1 MSYSYSIPFS
11 GTHGSMVIGKKGR
24 CIKNLKD
31 EFGVEIRAMV
41 PLQCNSLPYFHV
53 EGEERQVHLAA
64 LKVFSLLSQS
74 QARAEK
80 HLRDDNA
87 EMVTMLHDLDQEN
100 DELKVAQCGP
110 KSPIPHA
117 NTPTSATTKI
127 GCEIIPFNKPISS
140 GNICGECYW
149 CISGGDDSYGALG
162 CDRLQWHPTMST
174 NTY

>member
-11 GTHGSMVIGKKGR
+11 GTHGSIVIGKKGR

-31 EFGVEIRAMV
+31 EFGVEIRSMV
-41 PLQCNSLPYFHV
+41 PLQCNSLPYFLV

-87 EMVTMLHDLDQEN
+87 EMVTMIHDLNQEN
-100 DELKVAQCGP
+100 DELKTENIIDKPDELCG
-110 KSPIPHA
+110 
-117 NTPTSATTKI
+117 I
-127 GCEIIPFNKPISS
+127 GCSK
-140 GNICGECYW
+140 CYA
-149 CISGGDDSYGALG
+149 CISGGTSPCQTLA
-162 CDRLQWHPTMST
+162 
-174 NTY
+174 